1 LLPQLKI
8 ELMKLKY
15 FALLFVILVTS
26 CATKKEILYLQDANE
41 NSQNEI
47 NFQYTTIQP
56 NDILKIDVETLVPE
70 AAIPYNKS
78 GQGQIQQSS
87 LLLIQLDGYLV
98 SNEGEI
104 YFPILGNI
112 NVSNLTVNEAEEE
125 IKNQLIDGGHLKNPN
140 VNVRIINAKVTILGE
155 VKNPGTFNFT
165 EQNITILQA
174 LGYAGDLT
182 INGKREDVIL
192 TRDVDGVKVITHI
205 DLTNTDFMNSEFF
218 YIKPNDTIIVNP
230 NGPKVKSAGY
240 IGNLGTLLGVFSILL
255 STTILLTR

>member
-1 LLPQLKI
+1 MLPQLKI